1 MTKAKGYA
9 GGPKARYILLGS
21 VAFLILGGLIMIYSA
36 ASVSD
41 YVHQQDSAYHFK
53 IQLQWIGIGVV
64 LMYLASRFDYRK
76 FRSLAWPIWIAS
88 CVALVGVLLV
98 GVSRGGAQRWI
109 TIGGRNIQPSE
120 YAKVACVLVAAHLLA
135 NHPMRTRDPKGFWL
149 RLVGSVGVVAVLV
162 YMQPDL
168 GTTVSIVAAWGVVL
182 ILGGIRWSHLF
193 AAGGIGG
200 TMVIAAALL
209 ADYRIARVTGFL
221 DPWSDPQGSTYQIVQ
236 SMLAFGSGG
245 LTGVG
250 LGMSRQKFFY
260 LPAAHTDFI
269 FAIIGEEFGLI
280 GTLLTV
286 AAFVLFTY
294 AGFRIALNTRDSFG
308 RLVAGGLTAMIS
320 IQAIMN
326 MAAVTSLMPVTGIP
340 LPLVSFGGSSMT
352 FTMACIGVILSVSTY
367 GAKGA
372 SRAVGSDKERI
383 GAGTVERRRNSRSH
397 LSGIDGGRKASR
409 RRA

>member
-1 MTKAKGYA
+1 MTRAKGYA
-9 GGPKARYILLGS
+9 GGPVARYILLGS
-21 VAFLILGGLIMIYSA
+21 VAFLVLGGLLMIYSA

-41 YVHQQDSAYHFK
+41 YVYQQDSAYHLK
-53 IQLQWIGIGVV
+53 QQIMWIGIGAV
-64 LMYLASRFDYRK
+64 LMYLTSRFDYR
-76 FRSLAWPIWIAS
+76 RLRALAWPIWGVS
-88 CVALVGVLLV
+88 VAALLGVLLF
-98 GVSRGGAQRWI
+98 GVTRNGAQRWLMI
-109 TIGGRNIQPSE
+109 AGKSIQPSE

-135 NHPMRTRDPKGFWL
+135 KHPMRTRDPKGFWL
-149 RLVGSVGVVAVLV
+149 RLLGSVGVVALLV
-162 YMQPDL
+162 YLQPDF

-182 ILGGIRWSHLF
+182 ILGGVNWTHLF
-193 AAGGIGG
+193 AAGGVAG
-200 TMVIAAALL
+200 TMAITAALL
-209 ADYRIARVTGFL
+209 ADYRIARVTAFL

-269 FAIIGEEFGLI
+269 FAIIGEEFGLV

-286 AAFVLFTY
+286 AAFILFTY
-294 AGFRIALNTRDSFG
+294 AGFRIALNTKDPFG
-308 RLVAGGLTAMIS
+308 RLVAGGVTAMIA

-372 SRAVGSDKERI
+372 SRAVGGDKERV
-383 GAGTVERRRNSRSH
+383 GAGTAERGRNSRAH